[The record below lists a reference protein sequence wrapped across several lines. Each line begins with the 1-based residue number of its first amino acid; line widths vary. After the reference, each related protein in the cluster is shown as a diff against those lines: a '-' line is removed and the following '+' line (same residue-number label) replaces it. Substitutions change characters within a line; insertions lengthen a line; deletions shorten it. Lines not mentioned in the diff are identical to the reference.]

1 MARAQIMSIVGML
14 AGAGALVATAR
25 SSRPGSRVGAD
36 AVGQAGMMLGPQELV
51 RRSLLSYV
59 RGQEEAAD
67 RAAVNYLSTTGQSA
81 KGLLTTLER
90 FQNES
95 LFKTSVIDPYTISH
109 PLPRER
115 ISNLETVAKASPNF
129 GKTDSP
135 AFQQRHDLMR
145 AKLVGFMGNASE
157 IGRRYPLADTS
168 LAAKY
173 ARAVAAYRFG
183 RMTEA
188 LGQID
193 ALIAA
198 QPANAYFHE
207 LKGQTLL
214 EAGRGKEAMGPL
226 RRAVALAPSAT
237 PIRVLLGRA
246 LLAADQVNEAI
257 TVLTKVTQTDAE
269 DGEAWQ
275 FLAIAYDKKND
286 LPQSQLAAAQGFF
299 LEGKFVEARTQAD
312 RAKKQFKE
320 GTPGWLK
327 ADDILNYRPPRFQ

>member
-1 MARAQIMSIVGML
+1 M
-14 AGAGALVATAR
+14 
-25 SSRPGSRVGAD
+25 
-36 AVGQAGMMLGPQELV
+36 
-51 RRSLLSYV
+51 
-59 RGQEEAAD
+59 
-67 RAAVNYLSTTGQSA
+67 
-81 KGLLTTLER
+81 TTLER

-95 LFKTSVIDPYTISH
+95 LFKTSSIDPYTISH

-115 ISNLETVAKASPNF
+115 ISNLETAAKASPTF
-129 GKTDSP
+129 ATADP
-135 AFQQRHDLMR
+135 APLQLRHDLMR
-145 AKLVGFMGNASE
+145 AKLVGFIGNAAE
-157 IGRRYPLADTS
+157 IGRRYPLSDNS

-183 RMTEA
+183 RIPEA

-214 EAGRGKEAMGPL
+214 EAGRGREAMGPL
-226 RRAVALAPSAT
+226 RRAAALAPAAT

-257 TVLTKVTQTDAE
+257 AVLTKVTQIDAE

-320 GTPGWLK
+320 GSPGWLK
-327 ADDILNYRPPRFQ
+327 ADDILNYRPPRFE